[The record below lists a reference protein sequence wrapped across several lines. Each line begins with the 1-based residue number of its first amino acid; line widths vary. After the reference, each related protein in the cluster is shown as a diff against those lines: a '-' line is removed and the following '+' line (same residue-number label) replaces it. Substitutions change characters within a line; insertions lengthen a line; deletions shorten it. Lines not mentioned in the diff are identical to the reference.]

1 MATSKETYINLP
13 TGSSEDN
20 TTQESSSSQPKRKRL
35 FNRELRYMMHGFGD
49 DVNPYNES
57 VDMVE
62 DLVIE
67 LITEMSV
74 KAMEVGKKGKIHVD
88 DILFLI
94 RKDSKKYARVR
105 DLLTMN
111 EELKQAKRIF
121 ETNQE
126 DI

>member
-1 MATSKETYINLP
+1 
-13 TGSSEDN
+13 
-20 TTQESSSSQPKRKRL
+20 
-35 FNRELRYMMHGFGD
+35 
-49 DVNPYNES
+49 
-57 VDMVE
+57 MVE

-67 LITEMSV
+67 FITEMSV

>member
-1 MATSKETYINLP
+1 MATSRETYINLP

-67 LITEMSV
+67 FITEMSV

>member
-1 MATSKETYINLP
+1 MATSRETYINLP

-62 DLVIE
+62 DLVVE
-67 LITEMSV
+67 FITEMSV